1 MVKTKG
7 NAKTVKHWKCTK
19 CKRELQTKYQVS
31 ISRHKQTCG
40 SKSLCCYHC
49 NKMFKRLDNLKRHV
63 VNCDGH
69 SKLAKMFISKL
80 VCKKTQTTGT

>member
-1 MVKTKG
+1 MLKTKG

-19 CKRELQTKYQVS
+19 CKKELQTKYHES

-40 SKSLCCYHC
+40 RTSLCYYRYD
-49 NKMFKRLDNLKRHV
+49 KMFKRFDDLKRHL

-69 SKLAKMFISKL
+69 SKLAKS
-80 VCKKTQTTGT
+80 T